1 MLSKSDIKYIQS
13 LSHKKFRD
21 QEGLFIVE
29 GLKMVAELLKE
40 NQQQIKH
47 IYAVKEWFDIH
58 QSDVHAFT
66 QVHLLEAFELQKIS
80 GQKTPQQV
88 LALVDMPEHNI
99 KSYIPQ
105 GFTVLLDRIQ
115 DPGNL
120 GTIIRACDWFGVR
133 DIVCS
138 HDTADVF
145 NPKVVQSAMGS
156 MMRVHV
162 YYTELTDF
170 IRAHKEIPVFAA
182 VLGGKSI
189 YDVAFSQPGMLII
202 GNESTGISKEVLQ
215 LNPLQISI
223 PKIGMAESLNAAVAA
238 SIILSVCTR

>member
-40 NQQQIKH
+40 NQQQVKK
-47 IYAVKEWFDIH
+47 IYAVKEWLDIH
-58 QSDVHAFT
+58 QADLHAST
-66 QVHLLEAFELQKIS
+66 QVHILEAFELQKIS

-88 LALVDMPEHNI
+88 LALVRIPKHDI
-99 KSYIPQ
+99 KSYFPQ
-105 GFTVLLDRIQ
+105 NMTVLLDRIQ

-120 GTIIRACDWFGVR
+120 GTIIRACDWFGVK

-138 HDTADVF
+138 HDTVDVF

-162 YYTELTDF
+162 YYMELTDF
-170 IRAHKEIPVFAA
+170 IRAHKEIPMFAA

-189 YDVAFSQPGMLII
+189 YDVTFSQPGMLII
-202 GNESTGISKEVLQ
+202 GNESTGISAEVLQ
-215 LNPLQISI
+215 LNPLLVSI
-223 PKIGMAESLNAAVAA
+223 PKIGKAESLNAAVAA
-238 SIILSVCTR
+238 SIILSVCTK